1 MGTKKRECLFRLY
14 GYVKKRANECW
25 LSIFNGVHIH
35 KMESKLEGHLLAS
48 RLTDKDKKIVVDLTK
63 SLVKSEHILMNLKG
77 KQKDNSMN
85 FRYFHLVLFFVHKK
99 KKHLLGLSISQFNN
113 QFIRKQPRNI
123 SDQPHS
129 VTSET

>member
-85 FRYFHLVLFFVHKK
+85 FRYFHLVLFFIHKMTITREINKK
-99 KKHLLGLSISQFNN
+99 KTSIRLVNITIQ
-113 QFIRKQPRNI
+113 QPI
-123 SDQPHS
+123 H
-129 VTSET
+129 